1 MQLMLTPTSPYAR
14 IVRVALMLKGL
25 DSECA
30 MHWVDPPSD
39 TPELVNAN
47 PISRVPV
54 LVLDDG
60 TAISETLLIIHY
72 LERRKPDPSL
82 LPSARLYKE
91 LSLAGKAMGLVDA
104 AFWIVFNRRFGGKT
118 ADEGNTLEARRINAI
133 KRTLEELKQNP
144 PHAVKGLPGLGQL
157 ALEVALEYIE
167 FRLPEFNAFKSGHLT
182 QWSKPLRQM
191 EAFHLTEF
199 H

>member
-1 MQLMLTPTSPYAR
+1 
-14 IVRVALMLKGL
+14 
-25 DSECA
+25 
-30 MHWVDPPSD
+30 
-39 TPELVNAN
+39 
-47 PISRVPV
+47 
-54 LVLDDG
+54 VLDDG

-104 AFWIVFNRRFGGKT
+104 AFWIVFNRRFGGKN
-118 ADEGNTLEARRINAI
+118 ADEGNTLEERRINAI
-133 KRTLEELKQNP
+133 KRTLEELKKNP

-167 FRLPEFNAFKSGHLT
+167 FRLPEFNAFESGHLT